1 MILRLIFSFVHPTF
15 YRELLDTLYIT
26 EVVKGTVIYQLLP
39 QRFESIVGL
48 INIIVQLKL
57 TFRY

>member
-1 MILRLIFSFVHPTF
+1 M
-15 YRELLDTLYIT
+15 DTLYIT
-26 EVVKGTVIYQLLP
+26 EVVKGTVIYQVLP